1 MLLMLVALLGAVLVM
16 AVGMAVV
23 RWGAEYRGGRA
34 FDADDVDSLSGADG
48 VGGYW
53 PPPAESTGQEPVLPP
68 HVLGRV
74 HVLLREG
81 REAEAVEAVRE
92 ATGMD
97 LYRAREAVALVRRN
111 GTD

>member
-23 RWGAEYRGGRA
+23 RWGAEYRLGRM
-34 FDADDVDSLSGADG
+34 FGDDDIDPLPGADG

-53 PPPAESTGQEPVLPP
+53 PVPVEGAGQEPVLPP
-68 HVLGRV
+68 HVLARV
-74 HVLLREG
+74 RVLLGEG

-97 LYRAREAVALVRRN
+97 LYRARETVALVRRN
-111 GTD
+111 GGK

>member
-1 MLLMLVALLGAVLVM
+1 MLLMLAALLGAVLVM

-23 RWGAEYRGGRA
+23 RWGVEYQGTRA
-34 FDADDVDSLSGADG
+34 FETDGVDSLSEPDG

-53 PPPAESTGQEPVLPP
+53 PFPVEATEQEPVLPP
-68 HVLGRV
+68 HVLARV
-74 HVLLREG
+74 RILLAEG
-81 REAEAVEAVRE
+81 RETEAVEAVRE

-111 GTD
+111 GTG